1 MTGTS
6 RADVGDPPGGP
17 LPVTPSAA
25 RSTTARGK
33 DRIVRRVFS
42 WRIWSS
48 IVYGGTTA
56 VAVFLIFYE
65 LGLLGVYRLSFA
77 LTILPGILNGFYVSL
92 ELVAVYI
99 PLGFGVGFLVGW
111 ARTTR
116 SLILRGVASAYVDF
130 FRSMPP
136 LALIFFAATIGAIL
150 LAMTSLDRLTDYH
163 ISLWLGVIA
172 LGMHTSAYQAEIVR
186 AGILSVPAGQ
196 TEAADAVGISRLR
209 SMFVVVLPQAFR
221 VSLPALGNEFSSVIK
236 DSAYLF
242 IIGWMDLGGAGLVY
256 SGEALHIY
264 HYTFG
269 AIVAWLEVAIFFFV
283 LTYAVTR
290 TVRAV
295 EDLFRVPGL
304 EAATL

>member
-1 MTGTS
+1 MTGTPPTD
-6 RADVGDPPGGP
+6 AGAPPDVP
-17 LPVTPSAA
+17 LPDAPGVAPGPS
-25 RSTTARGK
+25 TGGRG
-33 DRIVRRVFS
+33 RIVRRIFS
-42 WRIWSS
+42 WRIWRSV
-48 IVYGGTTA
+48 VYGVATA

-65 LGLLGVYRLSFA
+65 LGALGVYRLSFA
-77 LTILPGILNGFYVSL
+77 LTILRGILNGFYVSF

-99 PLGFGVGFLVGW
+99 PLSFGIGFLVGW
-111 ARTTR
+111 ARTAR
-116 SLILRGVASAYVDF
+116 SLILRGIGSAYVDF

-150 LAMTSLDRLTDYH
+150 LGMTSLDRLIVYH

-172 LGMHTSAYQAEIVR
+172 LGMHSSAYQAEIVR

-196 TEAADAVGISRLR
+196 TEAADAVGVSRLR

-221 VSLPALGNEFSSVIK
+221 VSLPASGNEFSSVIK

-242 IIGWMDLGGAGLVY
+242 IIGWPDLSGAGVVY

-269 AIVAWLEVAIFFFV
+269 AIVTWLEVAIFFFV